1 MEVVNNMNY
10 ENIDDY
16 RGDIK
21 ERLTRIETI
30 LNRELPD
37 IKEQLKLSNGRT
49 RSLENWR
56 NYILGGMAILTT
68 IITWIT

>member
-1 MEVVNNMNY
+1 MDY
-10 ENIDDY
+10 QNIDDY
-16 RGDIK
+16 RGDVK

-37 IKEQLKLSNGRT
+37 IKEQLKISNGRT

-68 IITWIT
+68 IITWST

>member
-10 ENIDDY
+10 ESIDDY
-16 RGDIK
+16 RGDVK

-37 IKEQLKLSNGRT
+37 IKEQFKLSNGRT

-68 IITWIT
+68 IITWST

>member
-1 MEVVNNMNY
+1 MDY
-10 ENIDDY
+10 DNIDDY

-37 IKEQLKLSNGRT
+37 IKEQLKLANNRT

-56 NYILGGMAILTT
+56 NYTLGGMAILTT
-68 IITWIT
+68 IITWSMQWNG

>member
-1 MEVVNNMNY
+1 MEY
-10 ENIDDY
+10 QNIDDY

-37 IKEQLKLSNGRT
+37 IKEQLKLSNGRM

-56 NYILGGMAILTT
+56 
-68 IITWIT
+68 IIWLAVWQLFLSY

>member
-1 MEVVNNMNY
+1 MNY

-68 IITWIT
+68 IITWST

>member
-1 MEVVNNMNY
+1 M
-10 ENIDDY
+10 DDHPTDIY
-16 RGDIK
+16 RADIK

-37 IKEQLKLSNGRT
+37 IKMQLTNINGRT

-56 NYILGGMAILTT
+56 NYILGGVALLTIL
-68 IITWIT
+68 ITWSFR

>member
-1 MEVVNNMNY
+1 MDY
-10 ENIDDY
+10 QNIDDY

-68 IITWIT
+68 IITWST

>member
-1 MEVVNNMNY
+1 MNY
-10 ENIDDY
+10 ESIDDY
-16 RGDIK
+16 RGDVK

-68 IITWIT
+68 IITWST

>member
-1 MEVVNNMNY
+1 M
-10 ENIDDY
+10 DY
-16 RGDIK
+16 QPVDAYRNDIK

-37 IKEQLKLSNGRT
+37 IKDQLKTLNNRT

-56 NYILGGMAILTT
+56 NYMLGGMGIVTL
-68 IITWIT
+68 IISWSNKWI